1 MSNGI
6 SALVLKR
13 GIADPVYVLR
23 KRSRAHL
30 GNDPNDISP
39 EIDIPLGHINPP
51 VDHHPRDDQGASM
64 GYNISHRYTEN
75 GNKISLSVYHAMML
89 NLETSKPRRSH
100 ESIIARL
107 RFRI

>member
-1 MSNGI
+1 MP
-6 SALVLKR
+6 LKR
-13 GIADPVYVLR
+13 GTLSALR
-23 KRSRAHL
+23 LEAALNHGRKVERRIDRVGAVSHL

-75 GNKISLSVYHAMML
+75 GNKISLSVCHAMML
-89 NLETSKPRRSH
+89 N
-100 ESIIARL
+100 
-107 RFRI
+107 